1 MERDI
6 FSLLKISVLNTF
18 GKEAVSCMTT
28 GCWVPCWVTVPIWPG
43 SGWMPGWLDTALR
56 RHRSMCCT
64 ICTIAVI
71 RHLSVKSRP
80 STANGILDRMEEKD
94 LLRRSVSASDGRK
107 RLITL
112 TEKGAGLQEGLRQ
125 KFEET
130 EQLMTK
136 GFSEEE
142 TAQLHELLRRVMA
155 NLEEDRD
162 V

>member
-1 MERDI
+1 MHENRLLGPLLGHCAHLARERMDARLTSYDVTPAQI
-6 FSLLKISVLNTF
+6 HVLHYLYHCGNQAPQCDVTAHLK
-18 GKEAVSCMTT
+18 
-28 GCWVPCWVTVPIWPG
+28 
-43 SGWMPGWLDTALR
+43 
-56 RHRSMCCT
+56 
-64 ICTIAVI
+64 
-71 RHLSVKSRP
+71 VKP
-80 STANGILDRMEEKD
+80 STANGILDRMEEKA

-112 TEKGAGLQEGLRQ
+112 TEKGEGLQEVLRQ
-125 KFEET
+125 KFAET

-142 TAQLHELLRRVMA
+142 TVQLHELLRRVMT

>member
-1 MERDI
+1 MYDNRLLGPLLGHCAHLARERMDARLARYGVTPAQI
-6 FSLLKISVLNTF
+6 HVLHYLYHCGNQAPQCDVTAHLK
-18 GKEAVSCMTT
+18 
-28 GCWVPCWVTVPIWPG
+28 
-43 SGWMPGWLDTALR
+43 
-56 RHRSMCCT
+56 
-64 ICTIAVI
+64 
-71 RHLSVKSRP
+71 VKP
-80 STANGILDRMEEKD
+80 STANGILDRMEEKA
-94 LLRRSVSASDGRK
+94 LLRRSVSVSDGRK

-142 TAQLHELLRRVMA
+142 TAQLYELLRRVMA